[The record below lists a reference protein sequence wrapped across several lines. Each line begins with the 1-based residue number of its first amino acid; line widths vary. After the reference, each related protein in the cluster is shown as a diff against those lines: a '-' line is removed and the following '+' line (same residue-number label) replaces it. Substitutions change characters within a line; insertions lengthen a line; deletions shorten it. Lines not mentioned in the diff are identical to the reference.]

1 LEQVDELRRPEA
13 LTRLMYRIVCWS
25 SFVTIV
31 AVLAYGLVSSAL
43 YAEGGV
49 LDVGATLVNVEFPL
63 PFFAKPVTY
72 LSVAS
77 VTFFYSGLRLYQNK
91 VAAWSQ
97 VTLSML
103 QLFCLVVAFASA
115 YEVLYNFMLWGA
127 FFGEQLI
134 RSLVTNPDI
143 VTGPGPIPWNL
154 VFATKMF
161 SSLFVISGYTVYF
174 LRRIHQVRGFRD
186 AI

>member
-1 LEQVDELRRPEA
+1 
-13 LTRLMYRIVCWS
+13 
-25 SFVTIV
+25 
-31 AVLAYGLVSSAL
+31 
-43 YAEGGV
+43 
-49 LDVGATLVNVEFPL
+49 
-63 PFFAKPVTY
+63 
-72 LSVAS
+72 
-77 VTFFYSGLRLYQNK
+77 
-91 VAAWSQ
+91 
-97 VTLSML
+97 
-103 QLFCLVVAFASA
+103 
-115 YEVLYNFMLWGA
+115 MLWGA